1 MTFHHTEVLMYRDSF
16 LPIKS
21 AGVLL
26 AALLAV
32 TGCGGEPPSLE
43 APPPA
48 EVGVETAVATT
59 VAEVHEFVGT
69 VQPFRR
75 VEVRSAVAGIITARP
90 FREGAEVRS
99 GEVLYEIDRTIYQ
112 AAAASAAARLANAE
126 RLVKR
131 LTPLVAEK
139 AVAQR
144 DLDDAETELLRARAD
159 HDRAAKDLSDATVRA
174 EISGRVGRAQVELGG
189 RVSGSEDL
197 LTTID
202 QLEPIY
208 VSFRPSSQQM
218 LEWSRSSASAALL
231 RPGSSL
237 KVSVELPDGA
247 TLPRTGVIDYV
258 DPVMEPGSGT
268 QEIRARFTNADRL
281 LVPGQ
286 FVRVRLEGFVLGDA
300 LTVPQRA
307 VQQQLGRRVIYLVG
321 PGDTVLARDIE
332 VGSWTGDRWVV
343 TSGLSVGDRVIVD
356 GIQKTGPGAVVN
368 PVPVAV
374 TDSNAVAT
382 ASRP

>member
-1 MTFHHTEVLMYRDSF
+1 MYCDHSLPMTRAGF
-16 LPIKS
+16 LLTIS
-21 AGVLL
+21 ALV
-26 AALLAV
+26 ALV
-32 TGCGGEPPSLE
+32 GCGGDAPPLD

-48 EVGVETAVATT
+48 EVGVETVVART

-90 FREGAEVRS
+90 FREGAEVRR
-99 GEVLYEIDRTIYQ
+99 GDVLYEIDRTIYQ
-112 AAAASAAARLANAE
+112 AAALSAAARLSNAE
-126 RLVKR
+126 RLVAR

-139 AVAQR
+139 AVARR

-159 HDRAAKDLSDATVRA
+159 HDRAAKDLADATVRA
-174 EISGRVGRAQVELGG
+174 EISGRVGRAQMELGG
-189 RVSGSEDL
+189 RVSGSEDV

-218 LEWSRSSASAALL
+218 LAWNRASSSAALL
-231 RPGSSL
+231 RPGSAL
-237 KVSVELPDGA
+237 KVTVALSDGT

-286 FVRVRLEGFVLGDA
+286 FVRVRLEGFVLEDA

-321 PGDTVLARDIE
+321 PGDTVVARDIE
-332 VGSWTGDRWVV
+332 VGPWAGDRWVV
-343 TSGLSVGDRVIVD
+343 TRGLETGDRVIVD
-356 GIQKTGPGAVVN
+356 GTQKTGPGAVVT
-368 PVPVAV
+368 PVPVVA
-374 TDSNAVAT
+374 TDSVAAVA

>member
-1 MTFHHTEVLMYRDSF
+1 MYRDSF

-32 TGCGGEPPSLE
+32 TGCGGEPPSQE

-69 VQPFRR
+69 VQAFRR

-356 GIQKTGPGAVVN
+356 GIQKTGPGAVVT

>member
-1 MTFHHTEVLMYRDSF
+1 MYRDSF

-32 TGCGGEPPSLE
+32 TGCGGEPPSQE

-189 RVSGSEDL
+189 RVSGAEDL

-268 QEIRARFTNADRL
+268 QEIRARFTNTDRL

-374 TDSNAVAT
+374 TDSNAGAS

>member
-1 MTFHHTEVLMYRDSF
+1 M
-16 LPIKS
+16 
-21 AGVLL
+21 
-26 AALLAV
+26 
-32 TGCGGEPPSLE
+32 
-43 APPPA
+43 
-48 EVGVETAVATT
+48 
-59 VAEVHEFVGT
+59 
-69 VQPFRR
+69 
-75 VEVRSAVAGIITARP
+75 
-90 FREGAEVRS
+90 
-99 GEVLYEIDRTIYQ
+99 
-112 AAAASAAARLANAE
+112 
-126 RLVKR
+126 
-131 LTPLVAEK
+131 
-139 AVAQR
+139 
-144 DLDDAETELLRARAD
+144 
-159 HDRAAKDLSDATVRA
+159 
-174 EISGRVGRAQVELGG
+174 
-189 RVSGSEDL
+189 SGSEDL

>member
-1 MTFHHTEVLMYRDSF
+1 MYRDSF

-32 TGCGGEPPSLE
+32 TGCGGEPPSQE

-99 GEVLYEIDRTIYQ
+99 GQVLYEIDRTIYQ

-144 DLDDAETELLRARAD
+144 DLEDAETELLRARAD

-374 TDSNAVAT
+374 TDSNVVAT

>member
-1 MTFHHTEVLMYRDSF
+1 MYRDRS
-16 LPIKS
+16 LPIKR
-21 AGVLL
+21 AGFLLSVLL
-26 AALLAV
+26 LVLV
-32 TGCGGEPPSLE
+32 VSCGGDAPPPE

-48 EVGVETAVATT
+48 EVGVETVVAVA
-59 VAEVHEFVGT
+59 VPEVHEFVGT

-90 FREGAEVRS
+90 FREGAEVRR
-99 GEVLYEIDRTIYQ
+99 GDVLYQIDRTIYQ
-112 AAAASAAARLANAE
+112 AAAASAAARLSNAE
-126 RLVKR
+126 RLVAR

-159 HDRAAKDLSDATVRA
+159 HDRTAKGLADATIRA
-174 EISGRVGRAQVELGG
+174 EISGLVGRAQLELGG
-189 RVSGSEDL
+189 RVSGSEEL

-218 LEWSRSSASAALL
+218 LAWHRSSASTALL
-231 RPGSSL
+231 RPGSAL
-237 KVSVELPDGA
+237 KVSVALPDGA

-268 QEIRARFTNADRL
+268 QEIRARFSNADRL

-286 FVRVRLEGFVLGDA
+286 FVRVRLEGFVLDDA

-307 VQQQLGRRVIYLVG
+307 VQQQLGRRVVYLVG
-321 PGDTVLARDIE
+321 PGDTVVARDIE
-332 VGSWTGDRWVV
+332 VGPWTGDRWVV
-343 TSGLSVGDRVIVD
+343 TSGLEAGDRVIVD
-356 GIQKTGPGAVVN
+356 GIQKAGPGAVVKAM
-368 PVPVAV
+368 PVIPSDSGVA
-374 TDSNAVAT
+374 AAAT
-382 ASRP
+382 RP

>member
-1 MTFHHTEVLMYRDSF
+1 MYRDSF

-21 AGVLL
+21 AVVLL

-32 TGCGGEPPSLE
+32 TGCGGEPPSRE

>member
-1 MTFHHTEVLMYRDSF
+1 MYRDSF

-32 TGCGGEPPSLE
+32 TGCGGEPPSQE

-268 QEIRARFTNADRL
+268 QEIRTRFTNADRL

>member
-1 MTFHHTEVLMYRDSF
+1 MYRDSF

-32 TGCGGEPPSLE
+32 TGCGGEPPSQE

-59 VAEVHEFVGT
+59 VAEIHEFVGT

-159 HDRAAKDLSDATVRA
+159 HDRAAKDLSDAAVRA

-268 QEIRARFTNADRL
+268 QEIRARFTNTDRL

-356 GIQKTGPGAVVN
+356 GIQKTGPGAVVT

-374 TDSNAVAT
+374 TDSNAIAT

>member
-1 MTFHHTEVLMYRDSF
+1 MYRDSF

-32 TGCGGEPPSLE
+32 TGCGGEPPSQE

-189 RVSGSEDL
+189 RVSGAEDL

-268 QEIRARFTNADRL
+268 QEIRARFTNTDRL